1 MDSGRGKLMAQTHIL
16 VVDDEPGITRLCERL
31 LTRAKYRVTTFTDPA
46 AAMTFV
52 EKNNIDLL
60 LVDIR
65 MPEISG
71 FDLIAHVK
79 QHQPDTAVLVMTGY
93 GTVDTAIQALREGVD
108 GLLLK
113 PFDTSKELVL
123 TVKQTLDDNQKKRDI
138 ARIQALRPLF
148 DVTETF
154 LKETRPERL
163 VEIVV
168 RAICSHLHC
177 NNAGFYQYSENDN
190 SLNLLAVRG
199 IMLPTVIRGT
209 EGGLIG
215 HTDALG
221 EPDWVNASGPGNAH
235 QQAALVSLGL
245 GSAFIA
251 PISRLNV
258 HGVIYAGKD
267 AGEAAFREVDWEM
280 FLLMVRQAAVAMEN
294 ARLYEELRGYIKRM
308 EDSQQALIRAEKM
321 AAAGRLTASI
331 AHEIN
336 NPLQAVQNCLHLA
349 TREELTAK
357 KQRGYI
363 DLAKHELDRLMRT
376 VQRMLDFYRPG
387 SVDPQRVN
395 LVILLRR
402 VIKLLSPQ
410 LQGRNIRI
418 STRFSSKLPAILAV
432 GSQLEQVFINLFL
445 NAYDAMPEGGELRIS
460 ARRAGDMVEIFV
472 QDTGPGV
479 SEENRSRIFEPFV
492 STKEGGTGL
501 GLTVSYGI
509 IAAHGGSLDLIS
521 DHSPGAR
528 FRVTIPIKDEA

>member
-1 MDSGRGKLMAQTHIL
+1 MVQTRIL

-31 LTRAKYRVTTFTDPA
+31 LTRAKYGVTSFTDPA

-79 QHQPDTAVLVMTGY
+79 RHQPDTAVLVMTGY

-113 PFDTSKELVL
+113 PFNTSSELIL
-123 TVKQTLDDNQKKRDI
+123 TVKQALDDNQKKRDI
-138 ARIQALRPLF
+138 ARSQALRPLF

-154 LKETRPERL
+154 LAETRQDRL
-163 VEIVV
+163 IEIVV
-168 RAICSHLHC
+168 KAICTHLHC
-177 NNAGFYQYSENDN
+177 NNAGFYQYSDTDN
-190 SLNLLAVRG
+190 SLNLLAGRG
-199 IMLPTVIRGT
+199 ILLSVDISSL
-209 EGGLIG
+209 EGGLFG
-215 HTDALG
+215 SPDTLG
-221 EPDWVNASGPGNAH
+221 APAWISAGGPGETG
-235 QQAALVSLGL
+235 QQTILVSLGL
-245 GSAFIA
+245 GSIFIA

-258 HGVIYAGKD
+258 HGVIIAGRD
-267 AGEAAFREVDWEM
+267 AEEAAFREVDWEM
-280 FLLMVRQAAVAMEN
+280 FILLVRQAAIAMEN
-294 ARLYEELRGYIKRM
+294 ARLYEELRGYVKRM
-308 EDSQQALIRAEKM
+308 EESQQALIRAEKM

-349 TREELTAK
+349 TREEIPPK
-357 KQRGYI
+357 KQREYI

-376 VQRMLDFYRPG
+376 VQRMLDLFRPG

-402 VIKLLSPQ
+402 VIKLLSSQ
-410 LQGRNIRI
+410 LHGRNIRI
-418 STRFSSKLPAILAV
+418 KTRFSSKMPAILAV
-432 GSQLEQVFINLFL
+432 SGQLEQVFINLIL
-445 NAYDAMPEGGELRIS
+445 NAYDAMPEGGELKIS
-460 ARRAGDMVEIFV
+460 GRRAGDMVEIFV
-472 QDTGPGV
+472 QDTGLGV

-521 DHSPGAR
+521 DHNPGAR
-528 FRVTIPIKDEA
+528 FRVTIPIKDE